1 MGQYN
6 RSDYTMKVGIYM
18 NTNEFDIDFDFEKE
32 YGLEPSAEEADAATD
47 EEFDLRSI
55 LNSDYSAE
63 ASGDDDFDFSDYL
76 NDLPAAEEVHTM
88 QYEEPQ
94 YQAPQY
100 DASEYDVPAFEVP
113 QYEAPAPEEPTVPVE
128 QVPVTPAPE
137 RKRQRRTEEPAP
149 QPRERN
155 PRRKPR
161 SKMRKFKDEQL
172 PLIIAG
178 VAALLIVIFVF
189 GAIGRAIG
197 NGLDKVK
204 NNQEASENMGD
215 AAAFEAQEAQR
226 ILNEAAVLAAGYDYQ
241 AAIDK
246 LNTFTGDTTKYT
258 DFTLRSSEYAQ
269 ALTQLVAHND
279 PDEVANLS
287 FHVLIADPSRA
298 FTNQSMGGKY
308 NQNFVTIDEFQKI
321 LEQLYANDY
330 VLVEMDSFVDEIAA
344 GDGSVTY
351 SSKSLM
357 LPDGKKPVM
366 ITETMV
372 NYFNYMIDSN
382 DDGTPDQGGAGF
394 ASRLVVENGE
404 IKAEMVDA
412 QGNTVVGNYDLV
424 PILED
429 FIKEH
434 PDFSYRGARAT
445 LAITGHEG
453 VFGYRTNASVV
464 NSKGQ
469 TYYDEQAAGAKAVVQ
484 ALRDAGYEIACY
496 TYSNADYGKDNA
508 SAIQEDIDKWTKEVV
523 PIVGEV
529 DTIVYARATDIAAA
543 GSYSGSKYN
552 VLATAGF
559 RFFIGNGN
567 KATTDI
573 YADYVRQN
581 RLMVTGSQM
590 YYSST
595 TFSSYFDSKA
605 VLNSQ
610 RGNIPQ

>member
-6 RSDYTMKVGIYM
+6 RFDYTMKVGIYM
-18 NTNEFDIDFDFEKE
+18 DTNEFDIDFDFEKE
-32 YGLEPSAEEADAATD
+32 YGLEPSAEEPEVPVDD
-47 EEFDLRSI
+47 EFDLRSI
-55 LNSDYSAE
+55 LNSDYAAE
-63 ASGDDDFDFSDYL
+63 PGDAEDFDFSDYL
-76 NDLPAAEEVHTM
+76 SDMPEPEEVPSAR
-88 QYEEPQ
+88 YEEPQ
-94 YQAPQY
+94 YDAPAY
-100 DASEYDVPAFEVP
+100 DVP
-113 QYEAPAPEEPTVPVE
+113 QYEEPLPEEPVLPEEEPPVA
-128 QVPVTPAPE
+128 PPPE

-149 QPRERN
+149 QRRERN

-161 SKMRKFKDEQL
+161 SKMRQFKDDQL

-197 NGLDKVK
+197 NGLDKAK
-204 NNQEASENMGD
+204 NNQEASEALGD
-215 AAAFEAQEAQR
+215 AAALEAQEAQR

-241 AAIDK
+241 GAIDK
-246 LNTFTGDTTKYT
+246 LNTFTGDTSKYT

-321 LEQLYANDY
+321 LEQLYANNY
-330 VLVEMDSFVDEIAA
+330 VLVEMDSFVDEIVG
-344 GDGSVTY
+344 GDGAVTY

-357 LPDGKKPVM
+357 LPDGKKPIM

-372 NYFNYMIDSN
+372 NYFNYMIDGN
-382 DDGTPDQGGAGF
+382 EDGTPDKNGAGF

-412 QGNTVVGNYDLV
+412 NGNTVVGNYDLV

-469 TYYDEQAAGAKAVVQ
+469 SYYDEQAAGAREVVQ

-496 TYSNADYGKDNA
+496 TYSNADYGSDNA
-508 SAIQEDIDKWTKEVV
+508 SAIQEDIDKWAKEVV

-529 DTIVYARATDIAAA
+529 DTIVYARGTDIAAA

-552 VLATAGF
+552 VLANAGF
-559 RFFIGNGN
+559 RYFIGSGN

-595 TFSSYFDSKA
+595 TFSAYFDSKA

-610 RGNIPQ
+610 RGDIPQA